1 MKKLTNK
8 DIEKS
13 LDMAMDAHRGQVR
26 PSSEI
31 PYVMHSIQVGNLIH
45 HTGELKEQELLKAVI
60 VANLHDVIA
69 NTQLTYTDIKSEF
82 NYEIADAVE
91 ALSEKISDKDENLN
105 IKIDK
110 FYKICKK
117 ISNQPDWV
125 KLVKTTDVISD
136 IIKLSDV
143 WTFKE
148 VEKYLFQLSIVIDKW
163 NLSKTL
169 KSTFKE
175 KKEEVLKRYK

>member
-1 MKKLTNK
+1 MKKFTNK
-8 DIEKS
+8 DVQKS

-26 PSSEI
+26 ANSKI
-31 PYVMHSIQVGNLIH
+31 PYVMHSIQVGNLVH

-69 NTQLTYTDIKSEF
+69 NTKLTYTDIKSEF
-82 NYEIADAVE
+82 NCEISDAIE
-91 ALSEKISDKDENLN
+91 ALSEKISDNNEDLN

-110 FYKICKK
+110 FYKICEK

-136 IIKLSDV
+136 IIKLSDI
-143 WTFKE
+143 WTLKE
-148 VEKYLFQLSIVIDKW
+148 VEKYLFQLSRVIDNW
-163 NLSKTL
+163 NLSETL
-169 KSTFKE
+169 KTTFKE
-175 KKEEVLKRYK
+175 KKEEVIQRYK